1 MPTLK
6 ISIIESAYLIYMFLF
21 FKTSIDFNIFDSPS
35 GELFG
40 HLVGSHYGLRICL
53 FGRYAIF
60 ALIFVLI
67 ARHYINMPQWFLF
80 LTFLVT
86 FLLSFLN
93 LNAVAYLI
101 PVWIIEY
108 LYQ

>member
-35 GELFG
+35 GEWFG
-40 HLVGSHYGLRICL
+40 HLVGSQYGLRICP

-60 ALIFVLI
+60 VLIFILI
-67 ARHYINMPQWFLF
+67 GRHYINMPQWFLF
-80 LTFLVT
+80 LTFVIT
-86 FLLSFLN
+86 FIISFLN
-93 LNAVAYLI
+93 MNAVAYLI